1 MVGGAHGGSNDRHL
15 THARKPHPRS
25 WHAAFNPRL
34 PRRHKFQLPHQHR
47 TIREAF
53 CFFSLAPLNAGA
65 VVSTPST
72 VHQLYFTNRVSTPP
86 TRNPA
91 NARMEPRR
99 PPEYTLEVFADPAC
113 VKDVVKG
120 TTHLLH
126 PPRSTPVPLLV
137 SARTD
142 PSSCQQSCTQSSSTA
157 TSPPSRR

>member
-1 MVGGAHGGSNDRHL
+1 MTVISP
-15 THARKPHPRS
+15 HARKPHPRS
-25 WHAAFNPRL
+25 WHAALNPRM

-53 CFFSLAPLNAGA
+53 CSFSLASLDTGA
-65 VVSTPST
+65 VVFTPST

-120 TTHLLH
+120 TTHLH

-157 TSPPSRR
+157 ISPPSRR

>member
-1 MVGGAHGGSNDRHL
+1 MVGGAWCCSNDRRL
-15 THARKPHPRS
+15 THVREPHPRS
-25 WHAAFNPRL
+25 WHAALNPRM

-47 TIREAF
+47 TIREVF
-53 CFFSLAPLNAGA
+53 CSFSLAPLDAGA
-65 VVSTPST
+65 GVSTPST
-72 VHQLYFTNRVSTPP
+72 LHQLYFTNRVSTPP

-120 TTHLLH
+120 TTHLR

-137 SARTD
+137 SAQTD